1 MGQAKQ
7 RGTFEQRKQQAIIR
21 DTQKRKELER
31 IRIEKWNAL
40 SQEEKDAIIKKQE
53 DNRNFEMDLFGLL
66 FRAAGLHRP
75 DFFAPPKLKR

>member
-7 RGTFEQRKQQAIIR
+7 RGTFEQRKKQAIIR

-40 SQEEKDAIIKKQE
+40 SQEEKDVIIKKQE

-66 FRAAGLHRP
+66 FRAAGLRP

>member
-21 DTQKRKELER
+21 DTQRRKELER

-40 SQEEKDAIIKKQE
+40 SQEEKEAIIKKQE
-53 DNRNFEMDLFGLL
+53 DNRRFELDLFGLF
-66 FRAAGLHRP
+66 FRSAGLNNP
-75 DFFAPPKLKR
+75 DFFSPPKLKR

>member
-40 SQEEKDAIIKKQE
+40 SQDEKDEIIKKQE
-53 DNRNFEMDLFGLL
+53 DKRELYGFLELL
-66 FRAAGLHRP
+66 FRASGLHRP

>member
-7 RGTFEQRKQQAIIR
+7 RGTFEERRQQAIIR
-21 DTQKRKELER
+21 DTEKRKELER

-40 SQEEKDAIIKKQE
+40 SQEEKEVIIKKQE
-53 DNRNFEMDLFGLL
+53 DNRRFEWGLFGLF
-66 FRAAGLHRP
+66 FRPVGLNNP